1 MEFDKEQIKNIKLR
15 FGVFYVIICL
25 IALWIFFTM
34 IKVMFVEG
42 DAWQE
47 VGKVTEVDSIR
58 LEASRGNIL
67 SADGQLMSSSLPNYK
82 V

>member
-1 MEFDKEQIKNIKLR
+1 MDFDKKQIVPR
-15 FGVFYVIICL
+15 FTVFYLIIL
-25 IALWIFFTM
+25 GIAIWIFVTM
-34 IKVMFVEG
+34 LKVMFVEG